1 MTTVCQLMGRIALDI
16 RHMGIILS
24 VIFSV
29 MGAALLAFSLRV
41 KSDGGWRFGDVSPT
55 ETYINKWLF
64 WSGLVLIAAGALMQL
79 LQW

>member
-1 MTTVCQLMGRIALDI
+1 MGRIALDI
-16 RHMGIILS
+16 RHIGIILS

-29 MGAALLAFSLRV
+29 MGAILLAFSLRV
-41 KSDGGWRFGDVSPT
+41 KSGSGFVFGDVTST

-64 WSGLVLIAAGALMQL
+64 WLGLVLIAAGSLMQL